1 MSGDAPD
8 QLPEEF
14 SGFNLSVTFL
24 HTGMPVLSKSD
35 SPGFNLRRRKKVLY
49 EYYKEKKLLGS
60 SVEGFML

>member
-24 HTGMPVLSKSD
+24 HTGMPVLSKSIAQA
-35 SPGFNLRRRKKVLY
+35 STYVEEKRFYMNTTKKR
-49 EYYKEKKLLGS
+49 S
-60 SVEGFML
+60 CSVHL